1 MTSASVGCASRSAT
15 SAAAGPAV
23 LASVVATRVS
33 LHEKWR
39 TRLPNRTLRL
49 GLDPPAVGR
58 GWCGR
63 GCRENARAV
72 RLPGR
77 LAWNRGL
84 YGAAQ
89 TLQGLGEDG
98 LAVGVAAPLLHVGE
112 VSLVRLDSRRGR
124 RAGLVLA
131 GREAAPRTLPLVGDG
146 CVGREARPGLVT
158 VRAPERHPY
167 PGRGL
172 AALRLAHRAGA
183 HPTAAYR
190 VATTHRPPLV
200 TGIVVDLG
208 TAVLQLHHEI
218 R

>member
-1 MTSASVGCASRSAT
+1 MDQVQR
-15 SAAAGPAV
+15 
-23 LASVVATRVS
+23 
-33 LHEKWR
+33 
-39 TRLPNRTLRL
+39 
-49 GLDPPAVGR
+49 
-58 GWCGR
+58 
-63 GCRENARAV
+63 CRCEQQNARAAW
-72 RLPGR
+72 LPGR
-77 LAWNRGL
+77 DADLHA
-84 YGAAQ
+84 AAQ
-89 TLQGLGEDG
+89 ALQGLGEDG

-131 GREAAPRTLPLVGDG
+131 GREAAPWALPLVGDG

-183 HPTAAYR
+183 HPAAAYR

-208 TAVLQLHHEI
+208 TAACQLLTP
-218 R
+218 RDPLAPAADT